1 VRWQDSS
8 YKEIIS
14 SAYVNYFVSSGARGS
29 IAPMSQEMITVGGLS
44 TPRAELKQY
53 ATQYLRGPG
62 IWSYP
67 AYDGFEGSGTG
78 TVREADLLAICLLN
92 AGQKPLQSF
101 YTLKSLLVP
110 INERLAD
117 PQLKGSL
124 AEAGQGTLEAIAD
137 LAGILDDFE
146 PTPEV
151 RLTKLMK
158 VLHRMKPELIPLYDQ
173 NIWRLYLQLG
183 TRPVPRVKGRSR
195 RDFALDWLPA
205 VQEDL
210 RRHMDFWQEIT
221 DLADP
226 KVPITPLRAL
236 DICAWKMGEKR

>member
-1 VRWQDSS
+1 
-8 YKEIIS
+8 
-14 SAYVNYFVSSGARGS
+14 
-29 IAPMSQEMITVGGLS
+29 MITVGGLS
-44 TPRAELKQY
+44 APRAELKQY
-53 ATQYLRGPG
+53 ATQYLQGPG
-62 IWSYP
+62 IWAYP
-67 AYDGFEGSGTG
+67 AYDSYGGSGTS
-78 TVREADLLAICLLN
+78 TIREADLMAICLLN

-101 YTLKSLLVP
+101 YTLKRLLDP
-110 INERLAD
+110 INERLED
-117 PQLKGSL
+117 PRLKGSF
-124 AEAGQGTLEAIAD
+124 AEAEQDAIEAIAD
-137 LAGILDDFE
+137 LAGILDDFA

-195 RDFALDWLPA
+195 RDFALAWLPA

-210 RRHMDFWQEIT
+210 RRHMDFWQEIAG
-221 DLADP
+221 LADP
-226 KVPITPLRAL
+226 GVPITPLRAL